1 MRVPY
6 LAACLP
12 LLASLAWAET
22 PVVAPVSTPASTAP
36 AAVNPALATEEQ
48 KLSYS
53 FGVILARNLQEQGAK
68 LNFDSLSL
76 GLKQAL
82 EGQPLLMSED
92 QVLQTLI
99 AYSQQRDAAQN
110 KARTDLAAK
119 NAAEGKAF
127 AEHNKQR
134 PGVTTLPS
142 GLQYEVLKPGSGK
155 SPTKTDKVTV
165 HYRGTLLDGK
175 EFDSSYQRGKPTSFG
190 VENVIPGWQEAIQLM
205 TPGAHWKIY
214 IPAALAYGEVGVGD
228 IGPNAF
234 LTFEVEL
241 LSIEPPAPVK

>member
-1 MRVPY
+1 MRIFP

-12 LLASLAWAET
+12 LLAGLAWAET
-22 PVVAPVSTPASTAP
+22 PPPATTTSAAAP
-36 AAVNPALATEEQ
+36 AAQSPLTTAEQ

-68 LNFDSLSL
+68 LDFNSLSL

-82 EGQPLLMSED
+82 EGQPLLMTEE
-92 QVLQTLI
+92 QVLQTLVT
-99 AYSQQRDAAQN
+99 YSQERDAAQN
-110 KARTDLAAK
+110 KARTELAAK
-119 NAAEGKAF
+119 NLAEGNAF
-127 AEHNKQR
+127 AEQNKQR
-134 PGVTTLPS
+134 AGVTTLPS

-155 SPTKTDKVTV
+155 SPTKTDKVSV
-165 HYRGTLLDGK
+165 NYRGTLLDGK
-175 EFDSSYQRGKPTSFG
+175 EFDSSYKRGKPTSFG

-205 TPGAHWKIY
+205 SPGAHWKIY